1 MFGTMYEIERDALN
15 FIRQIYYMCML
26 HIVYLLYSVYILCQH
41 RIILYKLKWLCEWI
55 SNQLGATRYLCIM
68 CRLLSGNVNVKKIHQ
83 KWQKN
88 EKKKTCVSIY
98 FSHWFCT
105 TDLFFFSSEYHSIHI
120 LKCSILHNKNWK

>member
-88 EKKKTCVSIY
+88 EKKKTFQSISRIDFVLLIY
-98 FSHWFCT
+98 
-105 TDLFFFSSEYHSIHI
+105 FFFSSEYHSIHI